1 MEMMKSKRESVEK
14 LKNVFEGIRFLSY
27 HIPEEISADLAERE
41 DINDLGQRM
50 WEQYRKNREN
60 VRHATFDLSGSWIDI
75 FTSVPEVQG
84 NMAYWAES
92 CSVFHCGSHFFTS
105 RERFDS
111 YLILY
116 TYAGEGCLEYEGKTY
131 SLRRGDGFFIDCRKF
146 HYYATKGELW
156 QHSVLHL
163 QGKQMEE
170 LYRVFENRWGNMF
183 SMDINDHYQKN
194 LEHLLMIYE
203 KPSPVREWLAADCIG
218 HLLTELL
225 ERPFGRKKEKETKE
239 MVITEVVSFME
250 QNFTAPFTL
259 EELAERSGISRYYF
273 AHEFTRYMGVPP
285 MAYLMKL
292 RIGHAKILLESTELP
307 VSQIAEAVGIGD
319 INHFYRQFRKY
330 EGMTPGN
337 FRKLSH

>member
-1 MEMMKSKRESVEK
+1 
-14 LKNVFEGIRFLSY
+14 
-27 HIPEEISADLAERE
+27 
-41 DINDLGQRM
+41 
-50 WEQYRKNREN
+50 
-60 VRHATFDLSGSWIDI
+60 
-75 FTSVPEVQG
+75 
-84 NMAYWAES
+84 
-92 CSVFHCGSHFFTS
+92 
-105 RERFDS
+105 
-111 YLILY
+111 
-116 TYAGEGCLEYEGKTY
+116 
-131 SLRRGDGFFIDCRKF
+131 
-146 HYYATKGELW
+146 
-156 QHSVLHL
+156 
-163 QGKQMEE
+163 
-170 LYRVFENRWGNMF
+170 
-183 SMDINDHYQKN
+183 
-194 LEHLLMIYE
+194 MIYE